1 MPPLSH
7 AALWF
12 LSAVLVVAA
21 FIDGWKLRVPNWLTY
36 HLIAGGLVVSAI
48 VGGVAGGLW
57 SLAGAALGL
66 ALLLPL
72 YAVGGM
78 GAGDIKLLA
87 GVGAWVGPWL
97 LLDAFVWSVLVG
109 AVLALLLVACS
120 GEFRRHWLLL
130 QTIAW
135 EILAVRNPVKLAE
148 SARARKPKMLLLP
161 YGIPI
166 AIGSIGAFTWQ
177 RLLF

>member
-12 LSAVLVVAA
+12 VSALLVVAA
-21 FIDGWKLRVPNWLTY
+21 LIDGWKLRVPNWLTY
-36 HLIAGGLVVSAI
+36 SMVLAGLLVSVV
-48 VGGVAGGLW
+48 VGGVSGGLW

-66 ALLLPL
+66 AVLLPL

-78 GAGDIKLLA
+78 GAGDVKLLA
-87 GVGAWVGPWL
+87 GVGAWVGPWV
-97 LLDAFVWSVLVG
+97 LLDAFVSSVFVG

-120 GEFRRHWLLL
+120 GEVRRHWNLL
-130 QTIAW
+130 QSIAW
-135 EILAVRNPVKLAE
+135 EILTVRDPIKLAE
-148 SARARKPKMLLLP
+148 SAKARKPKMLLLP

-166 AIGSIGAFTWQ
+166 AIGSISAFAWR